1 MAPTN
6 SNRINAKTK
15 RKRKTSSAVSE
26 DPLPRQ
32 DDKENSSP
40 TSHPPPINP
49 KQKTN
54 ELYENNWWKIN
65 IAKASSLI
73 EKCMKSYGWDR
84 NETKRLFAS
93 YRKFLLLKKE
103 MADWDATRLMPCFP
117 IDLIWQEHIGMDD
130 YDANMRDLLGHVIR
144 RRVPEETETTP
155 AGGNDAAPA
164 LPSVEEIAGGNDAAA
179 ALPSVEEMLTEMEQT
194 TREALKRRFGTRHDD
209 EIWDVV
215 RLSFVD
221 QLGDETVFEANLR
234 EPLSISC
241 VWYAEEVKKESIDK
255 YQFTYDGTVIPTS
268 GDDSLASDNKVM
280 SLVTLV
286 SLGFDRHSNN
296 TKIVATRTDR
306 IKIAI
311 QHSSKSKKYEQIYL
325 IDKETMMTKI
335 FDVFAKE
342 ALDTER
348 SKLVFLNGDER
359 VFGHESPIALGLE
372 GSQCDIVIQ
381 AVAAELHKSKNCIC
395 CNTWMGLAEDIKK

>member
-15 RKRKTSSAVSE
+15 RKRKTNSAVSE
-26 DPLPRQ
+26 HPLPRQ

-65 IAKASSLI
+65 NAKASSLI

-84 NETKRLFAS
+84 NEAKRLFAS

-117 IDLIWQEHIGMDD
+117 IDLIWQEHIGMED

-144 RRVPEETETTP
+144 RRVPEETGTTP
-155 AGGNDAAPA
+155 AGGN
-164 LPSVEEIAGGNDAAA
+164 NAAA
-179 ALPSVEEMLTEMEQT
+179 ELPSVEEMLTEMEQT

-221 QLGDETVFEANLR
+221 QLGDETVFDVNMR

-306 IKIAI
+306 IKITI

-325 IDKETMMTKI
+325 IGNETMMTKI

-372 GSQCDIVIQ
+372 GRIVIQ

-395 CNTWMGLAEDIKK
+395 CNPRSK